1 MNTVTLFHGTNTPA
15 VILDAIVGGGLIT
28 TGFHMTPQREVAQ
41 NYGSSVI
48 AIEFEADLVKAHV
61 GIINKEGNYN
71 KAVGNGIEVVL
82 KDQAAVADFYNK
94 LWDAKITH

>member
-15 VILDAIVGGGLIT
+15 AILDAVIGGGMIR
-28 TGFHMTPQREVAQ
+28 TGFHMTPQIEVAK

-48 AIEFEADLVKAHV
+48 AIEFEADLVNAHV
-61 GIINKEGNYN
+61 GTINKEGNFN

-82 KDQAAVADFYNK
+82 KDQAAVVEFFAK
-94 LWDAKITH
+94 LWDAEQVH